1 MRLLQILLIALVH
14 TRAEYSWTEYE
25 DGAHGSLEGDV
36 LNWAVLIQ
44 NYILQLASDGIKKD
58 FSQAYLDSAN
68 YTFERKDGRDIVEQ
82 VKQELGDY
90 FSKKKKAAEILAQKV
105 KEIYEDF
112 IKHKK
117 I

>member
-44 NYILQLASDGIKKD
+44 NYILQVRSIL
-58 FSQAYLDSAN
+58 FTE
-68 YTFERKDGRDIVEQ
+68 TFHYSSCIPLIIYYQ
-82 VKQELGDY
+82 VIETIGLFDY
-90 FSKKKKAAEILAQKV
+90 N
-105 KEIYEDF
+105 IYVTNFLISCLKTTVLFCDTQ
-112 IKHKK
+112 H
-117 I
+117 

>member
-44 NYILQLASDGIKKD
+44 NYILQVRSILFTETFHYSSCIPLIIYYQVLSD
-58 FSQAYLDSAN
+58 YN
-68 YTFERKDGRDIVEQ
+68 
-82 VKQELGDY
+82 
-90 FSKKKKAAEILAQKV
+90 
-105 KEIYEDF
+105 IYVTSCLISCLKTTVLFCDTQ
-112 IKHKK
+112 H
-117 I
+117 